1 MKQCIQCRQW
11 KEEEEF
17 PWRNR
22 LLGRRYNT
30 CKACKREY
38 DNAWYQEHQEG
49 RRKSAKDNLTERRQ
63 AAREFVFNYLSYHVC
78 EVCAEYRPE
87 MLQFDHVRGKKK
99 ANIADMVN
107 QGASIEAIKDEI
119 SKCRVICA
127 NCHQLAERRRREG

>member
-1 MKQCIQCRQW
+1 MKQCYQCGQW
-11 KEEEEF
+11 KDDDEF

-38 DNAWYQEHQEG
+38 DNAWYADHQ
-49 RRKSAKDNLTERRQ
+49 KERRQ
-63 AAREFVFNYLSYHVC
+63 SVKDRLAEKRQLARDFVFNYLSYHAC
-78 EVCAEYRPE
+78 EVCSEYRPE

-107 QGASIEAIKDEI
+107 QGASIEAIKKEI
-119 SKCRVICA
+119 LLCRVICA
-127 NCHQLAERRRREG
+127 NCHQMAERKKRER